1 MEEILTI
8 ALVSFILNVLAGVT
22 VALISVKLSEY
33 FRGRSEFR
41 RIVSMLKTELDENQQ
56 IIKEDIKLLNTDLQ
70 RIRSGQEPLLL
81 SLINLRADAWGFFK
95 SSILI
100 SSISEQMLKDLCSL
114 YTLIDLV
121 NNQVNCLHEL
131 QMFRVGLPK
140 YRDQKLALEQA
151 LIHNLQQLRNKIE
164 LIKSKVT
171 IKNLKRGL

>member
-1 MEEILTI
+1 MGEILTI

-33 FRGRSEFR
+33 FRRGSEFR
-41 RIVSMLKTELDENQQ
+41 RIVNMLKTELDENQQ
-56 IIKEDIKLLNTDLQ
+56 IIKEDVKLLDMDLQ
-70 RIRSGQEPLLL
+70 RIRSGREPLLL

-121 NNQVNCLHEL
+121 NSQVNCLHEL
-131 QMFRVGLPK
+131 QMFRVGVPK
-140 YRDQKLALEQA
+140 YSDQKSIVERV
-151 LIHNLQQLRNKIE
+151 LIHNLQELRSKIE

-171 IKNLKRGL
+171 IKNLKRG